1 MSLEKVPVITLD
13 GLIEPQ
19 KNALRLGNN
28 TIALSAGWDTEILKL
43 ELAELSLPDIDIDL
57 GLTQVGVSYWGWKRT

>member
-13 GLIEPQ
+13 GLTEPQ

-43 ELAELSLPDIDIDL
+43 ELAELPLPDIDIDL